1 MAVTAAAAAEIKREK
16 NSKRKAYHAGDA
28 ERYAQTIVASW
39 QCRKRGGIKKKLA
52 ATSSQLFVRFL
63 RDFPLVSLS
72 LSIDPETGHGE
83 RKNSR
88 KQVQRIMAT
97 RCSTVMAEQ

>member
-72 LSIDPETGHGE
+72 LSPSIP
-83 RKNSR
+83 RP
-88 KQVQRIMAT
+88 
-97 RCSTVMAEQ
+97 VMARERIQESKYSESWRHAVAR